1 MPPQLS
7 GHVLVTLLRQCF
19 VTPSCQG
26 SRMRREFLFGSSTR
40 ALHSLRSPRPRHRQS
55 SHIPASSGYYSS
67 NTVAG
72 EITRTQSSINSTIP
86 YPSEPHDYPS
96 IVLAS
101 QENEGKDESSRQQEE
116 RYAIIGGGITGL
128 SAAHY
133 LSKELPNA
141 KITVYEGSD
150 RLGGWLNSRRVNV
163 RNGDI
168 VLEQGPRTLRPH
180 TAAGMVTLEMVLRL
194 HPIREPPANP
204 LDRSSSLA
212 SKTNSSSPSVALFQH
227 QAALYIILII

>member
-1 MPPQLS
+1 
-7 GHVLVTLLRQCF
+7 
-19 VTPSCQG
+19 
-26 SRMRREFLFGSSTR
+26 MRREFRLGSFKR
-40 ALHSLRSPRPRHRQS
+40 ALHSLRSPRSRHRRS
-55 SHIPASSGYYSS
+55 SHIPATSGYYFS
-67 NTVAG
+67 NTTTG
-72 EITRTQSSINSTIP
+72 EITRLYSSTNSTTS
-86 YPSEPHDYPS
+86 YPSEPYNYPS

-101 QENEGKDESSRQQEE
+101 HKKEGKGESSGQQEE

-194 HPIREPPANP
+194 NPIREPLAN
-204 LDRSSSLA
+204 LLGRSSSLA
-212 SKTNSSSPSVALFQH
+212 SKTNSSSPSAAPFQDQVALCT
-227 QAALYIILII
+227 ILII